1 MVHFPL
7 FHVVWWLV
15 SYELIWWCFLRS
27 RSWAKVTPEMI
38 GQIGCVTVC
47 GSFSWREFPLVIRIW
62 NESQFSM
69 MQRTTVGWRWEHK
82 LRVRENHELSS
93 VNKGRCEGRPP
104 TSTGFSVSSGKHLDS
119 SGGSTAL
126 CHPQVAARVSSLILG
141 ADPVL
146 MVSLFWSHLLSPCS

>member
-1 MVHFPL
+1 MVYFPL

-15 SYELIWWCFLRS
+15 SRELIWYLLRP

-62 NESQFSM
+62 NESQFST

-104 TSTGFSVSSGKHLDS
+104 TSTGFPVSSEQHLDS

-126 CHPQVAARVSSLILG
+126 CHPQVAARVSSLILR

-146 MVSLFWSHLLSPCS
+146 MVSLSWSHLRSPCS